1 MKRCTKLKS
10 ELPDSIISYI
20 FSKLALKD
28 LVKTSALSER
38 WVHEWGLR
46 TDLNFDLHTM
56 FDYNTLQDLPNILP
70 LFQIFHFQ
78 SEFTTRLDQF
88 MLHYKG
94 PIISSIRVK
103 FPLVNSEHGD
113 AINGAINRLISKGIA
128 KGVKRIELL
137 LSSDFV
143 LPYIFPPYI
152 FPPTLLSGND
162 SLTYLH
168 LQNCLSAEH
177 LDHSGFNNLRTLVL
191 HLINVTPKLLQS
203 LCSNCTHLVDL
214 TLDGCRFLSDL
225 IINRST
231 LLSLNIV
238 NCRVDLSI
246 CLTIIASNLSSFEYS
261 CNDGF
266 LVHPVNIQA
275 HMLSKFSFRGS
286 EFFERVGFSGLK
298 NVTTIVFDGLIENL
312 SMYILPYLFSEC
324 LQLEDVTFKNCR
336 RMSSIEITSP
346 KLRHLKIIDCGWAD
360 DSPSEIAIDALNL
373 SSFEY
378 SAHTTRIISITAHK
392 LLKVFWDAAQG
403 RKTPHLL
410 DPIARL
416 SHIENLSMIILTSQ
430 IKELTKVLVRFQNLR
445 QLELLIE
452 GTCDSSKDYFWILD
466 IAIASQHLQKLSLTI
481 RNVHP
486 EHSHIDGFKRQKR
499 EYTGF
504 SHNDLKYVE
513 FRGCV
518 GSINVIELASHL
530 LRSANSLRKMT
541 FSSRDK
547 AYIGAGRWTRDA
559 NDRRKDTRFCGDGG
573 CRWFEENVI
582 HEMLKDE
589 VNEQCQLIIL

>member
-1 MKRCTKLKS
+1 MGRGYPNPSGTGMGFDFSSPLGMGRVTVGMKRCKKFKSELPATKLES

-28 LVKTSALSER
+28 LVKTSALSKR

-56 FDYNTLQDLPNILP
+56 FDYNTTQDLPNILP

-94 PIISSIRVK
+94 PIISSIRVN

-113 AINGAINRLISKGIA
+113 AINVAINRLISKRIA

-143 LPYIFPPYI
+143 LPYIFPP
-152 FPPTLLSGND
+152 TLLSGND

-168 LQNCLSAEH
+168 LQNYLSAEH
-177 LDHSGFNNLRTLVL
+177 LDYSGFNNLRTLVL
-191 HLINVTPKLLQS
+191 HLINVTPKLVQS

-214 TLDGCRFLSDL
+214 ILDGCRFLSDL
-225 IINRST
+225 IINCST

-238 NCRVDLSI
+238 NCKVDLSI

-430 IKELTKVLVRFQNLR
+430 V
-445 QLELLIE
+445 
-452 GTCDSSKDYFWILD
+452 
-466 IAIASQHLQKLSLTI
+466 
-481 RNVHP
+481 
-486 EHSHIDGFKRQKR
+486 
-499 EYTGF
+499 
-504 SHNDLKYVE
+504 
-513 FRGCV
+513 
-518 GSINVIELASHL
+518 
-530 LRSANSLRKMT
+530 
-541 FSSRDK
+541 SRPK
-547 AYIGAGRWTRDA
+547 PVFIV
-559 NDRRKDTRFCGDGG
+559 C
-573 CRWFEENVI
+573 I
-582 HEMLKDE
+582 
-589 VNEQCQLIIL
+589 